1 MEIVRE
7 ILFLLIKR
15 KRESERALRSAGR
28 APAEPVSFW
37 NNQDLPYKYGKRDEA
52 ATICEIARTMY
63 AVSKGSSPQTDA
75 ERKRIISITDR
86 REEFVTLAD
95 GYAHLWP
102 QGSPNGAWSA
112 WHLRVLAD
120 ELDRRNR
127 TWDARVRKAL
137 SADQRDD
144 S

>member
-1 MEIVRE
+1 MEIARE

-15 KRESERALRSAGR
+15 KRDAERAARHAAHS
-28 APAEPVSFW
+28 
-37 NNQDLPYKYGKRDEA
+37 DLPYHYGKRDEA
-52 ATICEIARTMY
+52 STVWEIARTMY
-63 AVSKGSSPQTDA
+63 RVSRGSSPQTDA
-75 ERKRIISITDR
+75 ERKRIIGITYR

-95 GYAHLWP
+95 GYLHLWP

-137 SADQRDD
+137 ATRDD